1 MNVRQPFR
9 AGSFY
14 EASPAVC
21 RTEAMEMLGSA
32 APPGDLPEK
41 LYGGIVPHAGW
52 VYSGRLAAVTFKALA
67 MSAKPPTVVLLGA
80 DHCGTA
86 RAGEVFGRGA
96 WASPLG
102 EVDIDE
108 PLTEAILAESDLLT
122 ANPAAHTQEHSLEV
136 QVPFIQTLWPG
147 ASIVPI
153 LVAPSAQA
161 VAIGEAVGR
170 AAGKMA
176 AQQDWP
182 IVIVGSTDLTH
193 HGGHFPSPGG
203 KGRAGVDWTVAN
215 DRRMIDLMEQM
226 SAEAIVA
233 ESAARQNACGAGAIA
248 ATIAACRAMG
258 ATTGRCLEYDNSY
271 EITHRLYP
279 SQADDTTVGYAS
291 VVFS

>member
-1 MNVRQPFR
+1 MKVRQPFR

-14 EASPAVC
+14 EASPTVC
-21 RTEAMEMLGSA
+21 RAEAAEILDSA
-32 APPGDLPEK
+32 VLPDDLPEK

-52 VYSGRLAAVTFKALA
+52 MYSGKLAAVTFKALA
-67 MSAKPPTVVLLGA
+67 RGARPPTVVLLGA

-86 RAGEVFGRGA
+86 RGGEVYDRGA

-108 PLTEAILAESDLLT
+108 PLAEAILAGSDLL
-122 ANPAAHTQEHSLEV
+122 ANPAAHAQEHSLEV
-136 QVPFIQTLWPG
+136 QVPFIQVLWPG

-153 LVAPSAQA
+153 LVAPSARA
-161 VAIGEAVGR
+161 VAIGESIGR
-170 AAGKMA
+170 AAASVA
-176 AQQDWP
+176 AAQDWP

-203 KGRAGVDWTVAN
+203 KGRVGVEWTVAN

-226 SAEAIVA
+226 VAEAIVT
-233 ESAARQNACGAGAIA
+233 ESAARQNACGAGAVA

-271 EITHRLYP
+271 EITHRLFP
-279 SQADDTTVGYAS
+279 GQADDTTVGYAS